1 MTPSGHDAAEG
12 PPPSG
17 PARTRERFA
26 TNLRRQRERAGISQ
40 ERLALGCGL
49 HRTEISLLE
58 RGRRDPRLSTIVRL
72 ADCLG
77 VPPSALLDDVE

>member
-1 MTPSGHDAAEG
+1 MPTPREHEAGEPPGGAAG
-12 PPPSG
+12 S
-17 PARTRERFA
+17 REQFA
-26 TNLRRQRERAGISQ
+26 ANLRRYRTRAGISQ

-58 RGRRDPRLSTIVRL
+58 RAGRDPRLSTIVRL

-77 VPPSALLDDVE
+77 VAPAALLEDVD